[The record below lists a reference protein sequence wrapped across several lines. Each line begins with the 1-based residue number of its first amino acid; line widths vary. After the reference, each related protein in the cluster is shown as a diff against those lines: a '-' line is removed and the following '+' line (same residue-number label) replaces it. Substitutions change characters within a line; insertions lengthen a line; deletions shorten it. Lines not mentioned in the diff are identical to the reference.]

1 MDRHARI
8 AWMKELLV
16 RLDLC
21 QAQWQTAEGAT
32 EQFLANAIKRD
43 LSEFRR
49 LCESLRRETL
59 ASLPRGR
66 CAAA

>member
-1 MDRHARI
+1 MDRHAKI

-21 QAQWQTAEGAT
+21 QAQWQSAEGAT
-32 EQFLANAIKRD
+32 EQFLANAMKRD

-59 ASLPRGR
+59 ANLPRGR
-66 CAAA
+66 CAAV